1 MAEPV
6 FYGSDTYCLTDLQLV
21 DVQVTDPVRLIG
33 QRLVRRLTTPR
44 GALGIINDDPDG
56 GLDVRQY
63 INAKLPPSAIT
74 TAQADISDEC
84 QKDEEV
90 SSALVSMTESLG
102 VLTIRI
108 DVDGS
113 SGPFSLVL
121 NVGDVTTD
129 AIFSFNQ
136 ANQ

>member
-1 MAEPV
+1 MADPV
-6 FYGSDTYCLTDLQLV
+6 FYGSDTYCLTDLQYV
-21 DVQVTDPVRLIG
+21 DVQITDSRVLIG

-44 GALGIINDDPDG
+44 GALGLINDDPDG

-63 INAKLPPSAIT
+63 VNAKLSPSAIT
-74 TAQADISDEC
+74 TAQADIANEC

-90 SSALVSMTESLG
+90 ASAIVSMSLSLG
-102 VLTIRI
+102 TLTITI
-108 DVDGS
+108 AVDGS
-113 SGPFSLVL
+113 TGPFVLVL

-129 AIFSFNQ
+129 VIFSFNQ